1 MEALNEELLCD
12 ENPVRATRRLIIP
25 LVWPYPPAEP
35 CGQVLVGDLMGG
47 ADALFVEE
55 CKQLGITEVS
65 FLVDTV
71 TLNVRGLAMREFAAE
86 NDLDDV
92 RNSVEFTGYVA
103 MRGTSPLG
111 DSYRPGLFLVLE
123 ASGGGWMLTA
133 RLALNGGTA
142 FVQFP
147 HWDFK

>member
-71 TLNVRGLAMREFAAE
+71 TLNVRGLAMREFVNE
-86 NDLDDV
+86 NNLDEV
-92 RNSVEFTGYVA
+92 RNSVE
-103 MRGTSPLG
+103 
-111 DSYRPGLFLVLE
+111 YRDYCAVGGIAALEESDRPVLLLTIE
-123 ASGGGWMLTA
+123 ASGGGWMLMA

>member
-1 MEALNEELLCD
+1 
-12 ENPVRATRRLIIP
+12 
-25 LVWPYPPAEP
+25 
-35 CGQVLVGDLMGG
+35 MGS

-55 CKQLGITEVS
+55 CKRLGITELS

-71 TLNVRGLAMREFAAE
+71 ALSIRGLAMREFVNE
-86 NDLDDV
+86 NNLDEV
-92 RNSVEFTGYVA
+92 RNSVE
-103 MRGTSPLG
+103 
-111 DSYRPGLFLVLE
+111 YRDYCAVGGIAALEESDRPVLLLTIE